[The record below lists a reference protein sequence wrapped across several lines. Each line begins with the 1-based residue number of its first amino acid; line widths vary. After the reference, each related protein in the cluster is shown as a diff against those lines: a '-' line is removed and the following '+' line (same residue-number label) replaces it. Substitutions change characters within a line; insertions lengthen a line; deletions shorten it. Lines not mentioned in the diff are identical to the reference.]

1 MSAKKIGVPLATAQ
15 QRSRAEAQSF
25 AALRPSPCQGYKMT
39 EVTVQTKP
47 TVALDDATLGRIA
60 ALWTAAF
67 PTADGRDRLAEAIER
82 RATTAQSDD
91 EQLHYVEDGD
101 QVVAAARTFVRCV
114 NVADKL
120 GLREGRRVK
129 IGARHAQHA
138 HRCGTI
144 LKRAAADDWVT
155 HLDRLDGQSDVIAT
169 FFMGDLLLERR
180 VLCLAHVATAP
191 AARGRGLG
199 AAVVRGA
206 FSSRLCE
213 SLPEA
218 LFCTGVPGFYE
229 KLDCATL
236 APCDVVYP
244 SEDLKKF
251 VDPALMRFSLPT
263 APAWPAGGALHV
275 NGAGW

>member
-1 MSAKKIGVPLATAQ
+1 M
-15 QRSRAEAQSF
+15 RAS
-25 AALRPSPCQGYKMT
+25 
-39 EVTVQTKP
+39 
-47 TVALDDATLGRIA
+47 
-60 ALWTAAF
+60 
-67 PTADGRDRLAEAIER
+67 
-82 RATTAQSDD
+82 
-91 EQLHYVEDGD
+91 
-101 QVVAAARTFVRCV
+101 
-114 NVADKL
+114 
-120 GLREGRRVK
+120 
-129 IGARHAQHA
+129 
-138 HRCGTI
+138 
-144 LKRAAADDWVT
+144 
-155 HLDRLDGQSDVIAT
+155 
-169 FFMGDLLLERR
+169 
-180 VLCLAHVATAP
+180 AP

-244 SEDLKKF
+244 SDDLKKF

>member
-1 MSAKKIGVPLATAQ
+1 MWDA
-15 QRSRAEAQSF
+15 RAIQESF
-25 AALRPSPCQGYKMT
+25 ASLRPSRCQASRMA
-39 EVTVQTKP
+39 EVAVQTKP
-47 TVALDDATLGRIA
+47 TIALDDATLGRIA

-67 PTADGRDRLAEAIER
+67 PTAEGRDRCAEAIER
-82 RATTAQSDD
+82 RATTAATDE
-91 EQLHYVEDGD
+91 EQLHYVEDGEE
-101 QVVAAARTFVRCV
+101 VVAAARTFVRCV
-114 NVADKL
+114 NVADKQN
-120 GLREGRRVK
+120 LREGRRVK
-129 IGARHAQHA
+129 IAAKHAQHA
-138 HRCGTI
+138 GRAGTI
-144 LKRAAADDWVT
+144 LKRAAADDWVI

-180 VLCLAHVATAP
+180 VLCLAHVATSP
-191 AARGRGLG
+191 SARGRGLG

-206 FSSRLCE
+206 FSARLCE

-251 VDPALMRFSLPT
+251 VDPALMRFALPT

>member
-1 MSAKKIGVPLATAQ
+1 MPVSQKNSAPLDTAP
-15 QRSRAEAQSF
+15 QRSRAEAKSF
-25 AALRPSPCQGYKMT
+25 AALRPSPCQARMA

-67 PTADGRDRLAEAIER
+67 PTAEGRDRLAEAIER
-82 RATTAQSDD
+82 RATTASGDD
-91 EQLHYVEDGD
+91 EQLHYVEDGE

-114 NVADKL
+114 NVADKQN
-120 GLREGRRVK
+120 LREGRRVK
-129 IGARHAQHA
+129 IGAKHAQHA
-138 HRCGTI
+138 GRAGTI
-144 LKRAAADDWVT
+144 LKRAAAEDWVI

-180 VLCLAHVATAP
+180 VLCLAHVATSP
-191 AARGRGLG
+191 SARGRGLG

-206 FSSRLCE
+206 FSARLCE

-244 SEDLKKF
+244 SDDLKKF

>member
-1 MSAKKIGVPLATAQ
+1 
-15 QRSRAEAQSF
+15 
-25 AALRPSPCQGYKMT
+25 MT

-82 RATTAQSDD
+82 RATTASGDD

-101 QVVAAARTFVRCV
+101 SVVAAARTFVRRV

-138 HRCGTI
+138 GRAGTI

-229 KLDCATL
+229 KLECVTL

-244 SEDLKKF
+244 SGDVKKF